1 MSLNSFLLQN
11 MLTVEEQ
18 AGTEVLGPSLA
29 QTGVEQVEET
39 LSILDLVLDS
49 WIIMLPLFILSVVAV
64 YIWVERYTAIRKA
77 GVSDPNFMSTI
88 KGYVSDGK
96 FEEAKGLCNEKGTPV
111 ARMLEKGVS
120 RLGRPLEDISTAIEN
135 VAKLEVSSLEKNL
148 SILAT
153 ISGAAPMIGF
163 LGTVIGMMSTFHE
176 MASGGT
182 GGVKIEDLS
191 QGIMFAMTTTVA
203 GLIVGIIAY
212 LGYNTLVAKV
222 DKVVR
227 DIEDK
232 SMEFMDLLH
241 QPSK

>member
-1 MSLNSFLLQN
+1 MNIRTFFLQITSGAGAADQNVLN
-11 MLTVEEQ
+11 
-18 AGTEVLGPSLA
+18 
-29 QTGVEQVEET
+29 TGDAAVGQVEKT
-39 LSILDLVLDS
+39 LPILDLILDS
-49 WIIMLPLFILSVVAV
+49 WVIMLPLLLLSIVAV
-64 YIWVERYTAIRKA
+64 YIWVERYTAIKKA
-77 GVSDPNFMSTI
+77 SQSDPSFMTNI
-88 KGYVSDGK
+88 KNYVSEGK
-96 FEEAKGLCNEKGTPV
+96 FDQAKSLCNDKGTPV
-111 ARMLEKGVS
+111 ARMLEKGIS

-135 VAKLEVSSLEKNL
+135 VAKLEVSTLEKNL

-182 GGVKIEDLS
+182 GGVQIEDLS

-227 DIEDK
+227 DMEDK